1 MIWTKAKKE
10 GKNITT
16 EEIIEGEEE
25 VEATKVQEEEEIS
38 MEINK
43 TITMDKINNKD
54 QSINNNNSEKFTH
67 YQFLL
72 LKQWCHSHLHRF
84 KSKLKNK
91 SNCNFQI
98 YKLQILISIKE
109 MKEKTL

>member
-16 EEIIEGEEE
+16 EEIIEVEEE

-43 TITMDKINNKD
+43 AITMDKINNKD
-54 QSINNNNSEKFTH
+54 
-67 YQFLL
+67 
-72 LKQWCHSHLHRF
+72 
-84 KSKLKNK
+84 
-91 SNCNFQI
+91 
-98 YKLQILISIKE
+98 
-109 MKEKTL
+109 